1 MDTANTSAT
10 PQTRV
15 QSRLLRV
22 FLLQLAIISVLTV
35 AGVLAASWVAERIL
49 VNQALQ
55 GEADFFWQQ
64 RDQDPEYPLPGTLN
78 LTGYMEDHRAEAGA
92 KDLKAELVGLDLGQ
106 QRVEL
111 DGRNVIAHVSEHKGE
126 RLVLLF
132 QEETVSNLGFY
143 FGVVP
148 LSLVLLL
155 MYCLAYFAYVM
166 SKRAVSPIARLADT
180 IEKIDFNATDT
191 EALKLANLSES
202 QNSETVVLAEAL
214 QHFMA
219 RTRVSVDRER
229 NFVRYA
235 SHELRTPLAV
245 IQGSVSSLEL
255 APLNGPATRALARI
269 DRAARHMNDLIST
282 LLMLA
287 RDKTNQEST
296 GVTPVNE
303 AVDELVNEL
312 DQVMPNELAT
322 VQVDHEAMLDVQAAD
337 AAVRIV
343 LGNLLRNA
351 CLHGGNSGVTVSVFP
366 TAVTVQDRGPGLSEE
381 DQRRIFEPF
390 YRTESSAAG
399 GHGLG
404 LSLVLKTCDNLGWNL
419 TVNSE
424 LGVGSSFTVDFGK
437 SVAST
442 SNRVQ

>member
-1 MDTANTSAT
+1 MDTTNLALN
-10 PQTRV
+10 PKTRV

-49 VNQALQ
+49 VNEALQ
-55 GEADFFWQQ
+55 GESEFFWQQ
-64 RDQDPEYPLPGTLN
+64 REQDPGYPLPGTLN
-78 LTGYMEDHRAEAGA
+78 LTGYMEHVSDSPSVPTLRAE
-92 KDLKAELVGLDLGQ
+92 LKGLRLGQ
-106 QRVEL
+106 QRVAL
-111 DGRNVIAHVSEHKGE
+111 DGRSVIAHVSERGQQ

-180 IEKIDFNATDT
+180 IEKFDFNARDSN
-191 EALKLANLSES
+191 ELDLASF
-202 QNSETVVLAEAL
+202 QQPKNSETLVLTEAL
-214 QHFMA
+214 QHFMQ
-219 RTRVSVDRER
+219 RTQVSIDRER

-245 IQGSVSSLEL
+245 IQGSVSSLKLAEL
-255 APLNGPATRALARI
+255 EGPAERALSRI
-269 DRAARHMNDLIST
+269 DRAGRHMNDLIAT

-287 RDKTNQEST
+287 RDKVGDETSDTTN
-296 GVTPVNE
+296 VNTT
-303 AVDELVNEL
+303 VDELVAEL
-312 DQVMPNELAT
+312 GDVLPDQLAK
-322 VQVDHEAMLDVQAAD
+322 VQVNHLANVEVTASD
-337 AAVRIV
+337 ATVRIV

-351 CLHGGNSGVTVSVFP
+351 CVHGGNGGVLVSIDASSVS
-366 TAVTVQDRGPGLSEE
+366 VQDRGPGLSPT

-390 YRTESSAAG
+390 YRTASSAAG

-404 LSLVLKTCDNLGWNL
+404 LSLVRKTCDNLGW
-419 TVNSE
+419 E
-424 LGVGSSFTVDFGK
+424 LSVESQVGVGSVFTVHFG
-437 SVAST
+437 
-442 SNRVQ
+442 